1 MSLVLGVVLALAALA
16 FVLYPIF
23 RAPSEWIVTNSARG
37 SDGTTALTEKQSAI
51 DALREIEFDRATG
64 KLSDRDYATLRA
76 RYTSAAVSEMR
87 NSDADAVVAAS
98 GGTDPAASL
107 DAAEALISR
116 FRSTPSSCSVC
127 GPRPEPDAVYCSNCG
142 LFLAAACNHCGA
154 RVNEPGAKFCSSCG
168 AKLAA

>member
-23 RAPSEWIVTNSARG
+23 RAPSDWIVTNSPQG
-37 SDGTTALTEKQSAI
+37 SDGNTGVSEKQSAI

-64 KLSDRDYATLRA
+64 KLSDSDYATLRA
-76 RYTSAAVSEMR
+76 RYTSAAVTEMR
-87 NSDADAVVAAS
+87 NSEADAAAAAS
-98 GGTDPAASL
+98 GGADPASSL
-107 DAAEALISR
+107 DEAEALISR
-116 FRSTPSSCSVC
+116 FRTVPPSCSAC

-154 RVNEPGAKFCSSCG
+154 RVIEPGARFCSSCG
-168 AKLAA
+168 AQLAA